1 MTALLFI
8 AALVL
13 LVAGGEV
20 LVRGAARLATR
31 LGVTPLVIGLT
42 VVAFGTSSPELAVSV
57 RAALAGQADL
67 SIGNVV
73 GSNIFNVLFILGISA
88 IIVPLAVSEQL
99 IRIDIPIMV
108 GVSAATLLFAIDGRI
123 SRLEAALLVTALVA
137 YILLQLRLSRREARP
152 MEDPPADAG
161 RLLPNIALVA
171 AGLVLLTVGSH
182 WLVHAATA
190 IARSLGVTQ
199 LVIGLTIVA
208 AGTSMPEVVT
218 SIVAGVRGQREI
230 AIGNVIGSN
239 IFNLLAVLG
248 ITGVLVPGGIGV
260 SAAALSMDIPV
271 MFAVAVLCLPIFIG
285 YTIGRGE
292 GLLFLAGY
300 TLYTT
305 YLILDAARHDALTQY
320 RLFLLV
326 ALPLTLLTLLTI
338 RFRARRGHHGR

>member
-20 LVRGAARLATR
+20 LVRGAARLATG
-31 LGVTPLVIGLT
+31 LGVAPLVIGLT

-67 SIGNVV
+67 AVGNVV
-73 GSNIFNVLFILGISA
+73 GSNIFNVLFILGVSA
-88 IIVPLAVSEQL
+88 VIVPLAVSEQL
-99 IRIDIPIMV
+99 IRIDIPVMV
-108 GVSAATLLFAIDGRI
+108 GVSAAVLLFATNGTI
-123 SRLEAALLVTALVA
+123 SRVEAALLVTALIA
-137 YILLQLRLSRREARP
+137 YILLQLRLGRRDKGQQE
-152 MEDPPADAG
+152 ETTEDAG
-161 RLLPNIALVA
+161 RLMPSIALVA
-171 AGLVLLTVGSH
+171 VGLALLTVGSN
-182 WLVHAATA
+182 WLVQAATE
-190 IARSLGVTQ
+190 IARALGVTQ

-248 ITGVLVPGGIGV
+248 ITGVLVPDGISV

-271 MFAVAVLCLPIFIG
+271 MLAVAVLCLPIFIG
-285 YTIGRGE
+285 FTIGRRE
-292 GLLFLAGY
+292 GLLFLACY
-300 TLYTT
+300 ALYTT
-305 YLILDAARHDALTQY
+305 YLILDAARHAALTQY
-320 RLFLLV
+320 RVFLLV
-326 ALPLTLLTLLTI
+326 AVPLTLVTLLAI
-338 RFRARRGHHGR
+338 RLRAHRSR